1 MTHSVLFEVRSP
13 QARAARARGSVPYGS
28 GSMHT
33 THTGACCAAQ
43 TQRETHKEM
52 IKYNTSA
59 TLQVV
64 SAKH

>member
-13 QARAARARGSVPYGS
+13 QARAAGAPYGS
-28 GSMHT
+28 GAMHT
-33 THTGACCAAQ
+33 THTDACCAAQ
-43 TQRETHKEM
+43 TQRETHEEV

-59 TLQVV
+59 TLQVL